1 MHLELSPE
9 GLLEEALATE
19 VTAATWRLRR
29 CSNAEYEVGSRQGI
43 SADGAA
49 RPYRHDE
56 WPQSAAARQD
66 PLLDSLS
73 EKALRSIERA
83 RASAFS
89 LINRSINHLRKLQ
102 TERSIRFE
110 LSDEQSGG
118 ITLPSLADSSKVAAA
133 RNLPGHR

>member
-1 MHLELSPE
+1 MQLELSPD

-29 CSNAEYEVGSRQGI
+29 CSNAEYEVGSRQEI
-43 SADGAA
+43 SADATT